1 MSAEMRGEQ
10 EPELLHVRDGG
21 RKGAL
26 ADKKEYTEVTTGLS
40 L

>member
-10 EPELLHVRDGG
+10 VPGPLHVRDGG
-21 RKGAL
+21 RKGVVT
-26 ADKKEYTEVTTGLS
+26 DKKEYTEVMMDQS

>member
-10 EPELLHVRDGG
+10 GPGLLHVGDGG
-21 RKGAL
+21 RKGVVT
-26 ADKKEYTEVTTGLS
+26 DKKEYTEAMTDLR